1 MKTNSV
7 DIVLPTYNG
16 GAYLSKQIESVVGQ
30 TFTDWSLLIR
40 DDGSSDATADV
51 IRNYA
56 DTDGRICIISD
67 DQGKLGAVQ
76 NFSCLLRHTRAD
88 YVMLCDQDDVW
99 LQDKIQKSLDHMRK
113 MEKASPGLPI
123 LVHSDLRVVDS
134 SLKIIAPSFRKFQ
147 CLDPENSGKIGRLL
161 VQNVAVGCTM
171 IMNRSLV
178 KLSLPI
184 PDSALMHDW
193 WIALVA
199 CAMGRVGYIDE
210 PTVLY
215 RQHGSNTLGG
225 RRYDMSR
232 ILERFHSSA
241 QVLSDLLGTIYQAGD
256 FLKAYGESM
265 DKRDY
270 NTVYRYST
278 VLRRARIMRLF
289 DIVRYGFYKSGFLR
303 NMATAWALLS
313 LPGSERVL
321 R

>member
-1 MKTNSV
+1 MKNI
-7 DIVLPTYNG
+7 DIALPTYNG
-16 GAYLSKQIESVVGQ
+16 EKYIGRQIESIQ
-30 TFTDWSLLIR
+30 RQEYPEWRLLIR
-40 DDGSSDATADV
+40 DDGSTDQTVS
-51 IRNYA
+51 IIKNYVLK
-56 DTDGRICIISD
+56 DKRILFAED
-67 DQGKLGAVQ
+67 KDEYLGVVK
-76 NFSCLLRHTRAD
+76 NFSHLLKLADAD

-99 LQDKIQKSLDHMRK
+99 LPDKINKSLDHMRR

-134 SLKIIAPSFRKFQ
+134 SLKVIAPSFRQFQ
-147 CLDPENSGKIGRLL
+147 CLDPESSGKIGRLL
-161 VQNVAVGCTM
+161 VQNMAVGCTM

-178 KLSLPI
+178 ELSLPI
-184 PDSALMHDW
+184 PDGALMHDW

-215 RQHGSNTLGG
+215 RQHGSNTLGS

-232 ILERFHSSA
+232 ILERFRSSS
-241 QVLSDLLGTIYQAGD
+241 QVLSDLLGTIHQAGD
-256 FLKAYGESM
+256 FLKAHGEAM

-270 NTVYRYST
+270 HTVYRYST
-278 VLRRARIMRLF
+278 MLRRARIIRLF